1 MADSANSVS
10 PARSLV
16 TITPSNSTNI
26 ANVVR
31 AIYVGVGGNITVVTT
46 AGEVVLF
53 TGVPQGA
60 VIGPFNVVRVN
71 STGTTASSLVGFV

>member
-1 MADSANSVS
+1 MADSANSVG

-31 AIYVGVGGNITVVTT
+31 SIYVGVGGNITVVTT